1 MLMKDSLLDDTNNEQ
16 TKNSSR
22 AEEISQ
28 KNQNYDI
35 DMPDYLDDFLQ
46 RSKKTVFIIGNNNNI
61 NSTTKNRIIKKKKIR
76 KENNIKYIKTENEEK
91 NEIDKMENKK
101 IKISKKINK
110 NIIKNETN
118 HINYNEIKKTKII
131 KSLNDSEGND
141 IEINKEN
148 KYNNKEK
155 SKLKVQLM
163 KFDHEQKLAILKK
176 YFYLYKCIFLH
187 KIKQALKSI
196 YILIKTKNCMNL
208 SINKIANHYQGYLFR
223 NKIKFN
229 YVISKILDLRKQK
242 AQKISSK
249 IKAFLIRKEA
259 KKLLMKAEN
268 NYIIYSS
275 LNIDKNDRLYFRYM
289 HKSGKAEN
297 FYFEYSPLLKCFI
310 YFLNKNN
317 DKYLKIVEG
326 NFYNS
331 KANILID
338 KSFEVNCKGK
348 NIINIQ
354 SIVKNA
360 DIINERNDRIINRYL
375 RLHRPVKRTTI
386 DEYEESKKKSKDDS
400 ILKNKS
406 KKLVKLRNTSRCKSF
421 MKIKVESKTKSILKP
436 SRSYVNLRCGDK
448 KIQFGKAKIRKYKN
462 SKDLS
467 INIFVFEL

>member
-1 MLMKDSLLDDTNNEQ
+1 MKDSLLDDTNNEQ

-22 AEEISQ
+22 VEEISQ
-28 KNQNYDI
+28 NVSENSQNYDI

-101 IKISKKINK
+101 IKITKKINK
-110 NIIKNETN
+110 NIIKNQTN
-118 HINYNEIKKTKII
+118 HINYNDIKKTKII

-163 KFDHEQKLAILKK
+163 KFDYEQKLSILKK

-421 MKIKVESKTKSILKP
+421 IKIKGECKTKSILKP

-448 KIQFGKAKIRKYKN
+448 KIQFGKAKIRKYKS
-462 SKDLS
+462 SKD
-467 INIFVFEL
+467 

>member
-1 MLMKDSLLDDTNNEQ
+1 M
-16 TKNSSR
+16 
-22 AEEISQ
+22 
-28 KNQNYDI
+28 
-35 DMPDYLDDFLQ
+35 
-46 RSKKTVFIIGNNNNI
+46 
-61 NSTTKNRIIKKKKIR
+61 
-76 KENNIKYIKTENEEK
+76 
-91 NEIDKMENKK
+91 
-101 IKISKKINK
+101 
-110 NIIKNETN
+110 
-118 HINYNEIKKTKII
+118 
-131 KSLNDSEGND
+131 
-141 IEINKEN
+141 
-148 KYNNKEK
+148 
-155 SKLKVQLM
+155 
-163 KFDHEQKLAILKK
+163 
-176 YFYLYKCIFLH
+176 
-187 KIKQALKSI
+187 
-196 YILIKTKNCMNL
+196 KNCMNL

-275 LNIDKNDRLYFRYM
+275 LNIDKNDILYFRYL
-289 HKSGKAEN
+289 HKSGKEEN
-297 FYFEYSPLLKCFI
+297 FHFEYSPLLNCFI

-331 KANILID
+331 KTNILID
-338 KSFEVNCKGK
+338 KSFEVNFKGK

-462 SKDLS
+462 SKD
-467 INIFVFEL
+467 

>member
-16 TKNSSR
+16 TKNSSI

-101 IKISKKINK
+101 IKITKKINK
-110 NIIKNETN
+110 NIIKNQTN
-118 HINYNEIKKTKII
+118 HINYNDIKKTKII

-163 KFDHEQKLAILKK
+163 KFDYEQKLSILKK

-275 LNIDKNDRLYFRYM
+275 LNIDKNDKLYFRYM

-338 KSFEVNCKGK
+338 KSFEVNFKGK

-360 DIINERNDRIINRYL
+360 DIINERNDRIISRYL
-375 RLHRPVKRTTI
+375 RLHRPVKRTTV

-462 SKDLS
+462 SKD
-467 INIFVFEL
+467 

>member
-28 KNQNYDI
+28 NSQNYDI
-35 DMPDYLDDFLQ
+35 DIPDYIDDFLQ
-46 RSKKTVFIIGNNNNI
+46 RSKKTVFIVGNNNNI

-76 KENNIKYIKTENEEK
+76 KGNNIKYIKTENEEK
-91 NEIDKMENKK
+91 NEIDKIENKK

-118 HINYNEIKKTKII
+118 HINYNDIKKTKII
-131 KSLNDSEGND
+131 ESLNDSEGND

-163 KFDHEQKLAILKK
+163 KFDYEQKLSILNK
-176 YFYLYKCIFLH
+176 YFYLYKCMFLH

-275 LNIDKNDRLYFRYM
+275 LNIDKNDKLYFRYM

-338 KSFEVNCKGK
+338 KSFEVNFKGK

-375 RLHRPVKRTTI
+375 RLHRTVKRTTI

-462 SKDLS
+462 SKD
-467 INIFVFEL
+467 

>member
-28 KNQNYDI
+28 NSQNYDI

-91 NEIDKMENKK
+91 NEIDKLENKK

-118 HINYNEIKKTKII
+118 HINYNDIKKTKII

-141 IEINKEN
+141 LEINKEN
-148 KYNNKEK
+148 NYNNKEK

-176 YFYLYKCIFLH
+176 YFYLYKCMFLH
-187 KIKQALKSI
+187 KIKQTLKSI
-196 YILIKTKNCMNL
+196 YILIKMKNCMNL

-259 KKLLMKAEN
+259 KKLLMKTEN

-275 LNIDKNDRLYFRYM
+275 LNIDKNDILYFRYL
-289 HKSGKAEN
+289 HKSGKEEN
-297 FYFEYSPLLKCFI
+297 FHFEYSPLLNCFI

-317 DKYLKIVEG
+317 DKYLKTVEG

-331 KANILID
+331 KTKILID
-338 KSFEVNCKGK
+338 KSFEVNYKGK

-360 DIINERNDRIINRYL
+360 DIINERNDRIISRYL
-375 RLHRPVKRTTI
+375 RLHRPVKRTTV

-406 KKLVKLRNTSRCKSF
+406 QKLVKLRNMSRCKSF
-421 MKIKVESKTKSILKP
+421 IKIKGECKTKSILKP

-462 SKDLS
+462 SKD
-467 INIFVFEL
+467 

>member
-1 MLMKDSLLDDTNNEQ
+1 
-16 TKNSSR
+16 
-22 AEEISQ
+22 
-28 KNQNYDI
+28 
-35 DMPDYLDDFLQ
+35 
-46 RSKKTVFIIGNNNNI
+46 
-61 NSTTKNRIIKKKKIR
+61 
-76 KENNIKYIKTENEEK
+76 
-91 NEIDKMENKK
+91 
-101 IKISKKINK
+101 
-110 NIIKNETN
+110 
-118 HINYNEIKKTKII
+118 
-131 KSLNDSEGND
+131 
-141 IEINKEN
+141 
-148 KYNNKEK
+148 
-155 SKLKVQLM
+155 M

-176 YFYLYKCIFLH
+176 YFYLYKCMFLH
-187 KIKQALKSI
+187 KIKQTLKSI
-196 YILIKTKNCMNL
+196 YILIKMKNCMNL

-462 SKDLS
+462 SKD
-467 INIFVFEL
+467 

>member
-101 IKISKKINK
+101 IKITKKINK
-110 NIIKNETN
+110 NIIKNQTN
-118 HINYNEIKKTKII
+118 HINYNDIKKTKII
-131 KSLNDSEGND
+131 ESLNDSEGND

-163 KFDHEQKLAILKK
+163 KFDYEQKLSILKK

-462 SKDLS
+462 SKD
-467 INIFVFEL
+467 

>member
-22 AEEISQ
+22 VEEISQ
-28 KNQNYDI
+28 NASKNSQNYDI

-46 RSKKTVFIIGNNNNI
+46 RSKKTVFIIGSNNNI

-101 IKISKKINK
+101 IKITKKINK
-110 NIIKNETN
+110 NIIKNQTN
-118 HINYNEIKKTKII
+118 NINYNDIKKTKII

-176 YFYLYKCIFLH
+176 YFYLYKCMFLH
-187 KIKQALKSI
+187 KIKQTLKSI
-196 YILIKTKNCMNL
+196 YILIKMKNCMNL

-275 LNIDKNDRLYFRYM
+275 LNIDKNDILYFRYL
-289 HKSGKAEN
+289 HKSGKEEN
-297 FYFEYSPLLKCFI
+297 FHFEYSPLLNCFI

-317 DKYLKIVEG
+317 DKYLKTVEG

-331 KANILID
+331 KTKILID
-338 KSFEVNCKGK
+338 KSFEVNYKGK

-354 SIVKNA
+354 SIIKNA
-360 DIINERNDRIINRYL
+360 DIINERNDRIISRYL
-375 RLHRPVKRTTI
+375 RLHRPVKRTTV

-406 KKLVKLRNTSRCKSF
+406 QKLVKLRNTSRCKSF
-421 MKIKVESKTKSILKP
+421 IKIKGECKTKSILKP

-462 SKDLS
+462 SKD
-467 INIFVFEL
+467 

>member
-16 TKNSSR
+16 TKSSSR

-101 IKISKKINK
+101 IKITKKINK
-110 NIIKNETN
+110 NIIKNQTN
-118 HINYNEIKKTKII
+118 HINYNDIKKTKII

-163 KFDHEQKLAILKK
+163 KFDYEQKLSILKK

-223 NKIKFN
+223 NKMRFN

-338 KSFEVNCKGK
+338 KSFEVNFKGK

-462 SKDLS
+462 SKD
-467 INIFVFEL
+467 

>member
-28 KNQNYDI
+28 NNQNYDI

-76 KENNIKYIKTENEEK
+76 KGNNIKYIKTENEEK
-91 NEIDKMENKK
+91 NEIDKIENKK

-141 IEINKEN
+141 LEINKEN

-176 YFYLYKCIFLH
+176 YFYLYKCMFLH
-187 KIKQALKSI
+187 KIKQTLKSI
-196 YILIKTKNCMNL
+196 YILIKMKNCMNL

-275 LNIDKNDRLYFRYM
+275 LNIDKNDILYFRYL
-289 HKSGKAEN
+289 HKSGKEEN
-297 FYFEYSPLLKCFI
+297 FHFEYSPLLNCFI

-317 DKYLKIVEG
+317 DKYLKTVEG

-331 KANILID
+331 KTKILID
-338 KSFEVNCKGK
+338 KSFEVNYKGK

-354 SIVKNA
+354 SIIKNA
-360 DIINERNDRIINRYL
+360 DIINERNDRIISRYL
-375 RLHRPVKRTTI
+375 RLHRPVKRTTV

-406 KKLVKLRNTSRCKSF
+406 QKLVKLRNMSRCKSF
-421 MKIKVESKTKSILKP
+421 IKIKGECKTKSILKP

-462 SKDLS
+462 SKD
-467 INIFVFEL
+467 

>member
-28 KNQNYDI
+28 NSQNYDI
-35 DMPDYLDDFLQ
+35 DIPDYIDDFLQ
-46 RSKKTVFIIGNNNNI
+46 RSKKTVFIVGNNNNI

-76 KENNIKYIKTENEEK
+76 KGNNIKYIKTENEEK
-91 NEIDKMENKK
+91 NEIDKIENKK

-118 HINYNEIKKTKII
+118 HINYNDIKKTKII
-131 KSLNDSEGND
+131 ESLNDSEGND

-163 KFDHEQKLAILKK
+163 KFDYEQKLSILNK
-176 YFYLYKCIFLH
+176 YFYLYKCMFLH

-462 SKDLS
+462 SKD
-467 INIFVFEL
+467 

>member
-28 KNQNYDI
+28 NNQNYDI

-76 KENNIKYIKTENEEK
+76 KGNNIKYIKTENEEK
-91 NEIDKMENKK
+91 NEIDKIENKK

-141 IEINKEN
+141 LEINKEN

-176 YFYLYKCIFLH
+176 YFYLYKCMFLH
-187 KIKQALKSI
+187 KIKQTLKSI
-196 YILIKTKNCMNL
+196 YILIKMKNCMNL

-229 YVISKILDLRKQK
+229 YIISKILDLRKQK

-275 LNIDKNDRLYFRYM
+275 LNIDKNDILYFRYL
-289 HKSGKAEN
+289 HKSGKEEN
-297 FYFEYSPLLKCFI
+297 FHFEYSPLLNCFI

-317 DKYLKIVEG
+317 DKYLKTVEG

-331 KANILID
+331 KTKILID
-338 KSFEVNCKGK
+338 KSFEVNYKGK

-354 SIVKNA
+354 SIIKNA
-360 DIINERNDRIINRYL
+360 DIINERNDRIISRYL
-375 RLHRPVKRTTI
+375 RLHRPVKRTTV

-406 KKLVKLRNTSRCKSF
+406 QKLVKLRNMSRCKSF
-421 MKIKVESKTKSILKP
+421 IKIKGECKTKSILKP
-436 SRSYVNLRCGDK
+436 SRSYVNLRCGDR

-462 SKDLS
+462 SKD
-467 INIFVFEL
+467 

>member
-101 IKISKKINK
+101 IKITKKINK
-110 NIIKNETN
+110 NIIKNQTN
-118 HINYNEIKKTKII
+118 HINYNDIKKTKII

-163 KFDHEQKLAILKK
+163 KFDYEQKLSILKK

-360 DIINERNDRIINRYL
+360 DIINERNDRIISRYL

-406 KKLVKLRNTSRCKSF
+406 QKLVKLRNTSRCKSF

-462 SKDLS
+462 SKD
-467 INIFVFEL
+467 

>member
-22 AEEISQ
+22 VEEISQ
-28 KNQNYDI
+28 NVSENSQNYDI

-76 KENNIKYIKTENEEK
+76 KGNNIKYIKTENEEK
-91 NEIDKMENKK
+91 NEIDKIENKK

-118 HINYNEIKKTKII
+118 HINYNDIKKTKII
-131 KSLNDSEGND
+131 ESLNDSEGND

-163 KFDHEQKLAILKK
+163 KFDYEQKLSILKK

-338 KSFEVNCKGK
+338 KSFEVNFKGK

-462 SKDLS
+462 SKD
-467 INIFVFEL
+467 

>member
-101 IKISKKINK
+101 IKITKKINK
-110 NIIKNETN
+110 NIIKNQTN
-118 HINYNEIKKTKII
+118 HINYNDIKKTKII
-131 KSLNDSEGND
+131 ESLNDSEGND

-163 KFDHEQKLAILKK
+163 KFDYEQKLSILKK
-176 YFYLYKCIFLH
+176 YFYIYKCIFLH

-354 SIVKNA
+354 SIIKNA
-360 DIINERNDRIINRYL
+360 DIINERNDRIISRYL
-375 RLHRPVKRTTI
+375 RLHRPVKRTTV

-406 KKLVKLRNTSRCKSF
+406 QKLVKLRNTSRCKSF
-421 MKIKVESKTKSILKP
+421 IKIKGECKTKSILKP

-462 SKDLS
+462 SKD
-467 INIFVFEL
+467 

>member
-1 MLMKDSLLDDTNNEQ
+1 MLMKDSLLDYTNNEQ
-16 TKNSSR
+16 TKNSSG
-22 AEEISQ
+22 AKEISQ
-28 KNQNYDI
+28 NSQNYDI
-35 DMPDYLDDFLQ
+35 DIPDYIDDFLQ
-46 RSKKTVFIIGNNNNI
+46 RSKKTVFIVGNNNNI

-76 KENNIKYIKTENEEK
+76 KGNNIKYIKTENEEK
-91 NEIDKMENKK
+91 NEIDKIENKK

-118 HINYNEIKKTKII
+118 HINYNDIKKTKII
-131 KSLNDSEGND
+131 ESLNDSEGND

-163 KFDHEQKLAILKK
+163 KFDYEQKLSILKK

-208 SINKIANHYQGYLFR
+208 SINKIANHYQGYIFR

-275 LNIDKNDRLYFRYM
+275 LNIDKNDKLYFRYM

-462 SKDLS
+462 SKD
-467 INIFVFEL
+467 

>member
-76 KENNIKYIKTENEEK
+76 KGNNIKYIKTENEEK

-101 IKISKKINK
+101 IKITKKINK
-110 NIIKNETN
+110 NIIKNQTN
-118 HINYNEIKKTKII
+118 HINYNDIKKTKII

-163 KFDHEQKLAILKK
+163 KFDYEQKLSILKK

-462 SKDLS
+462 SKD
-467 INIFVFEL
+467 

>member
-1 MLMKDSLLDDTNNEQ
+1 MLMKDSLLDYTNNEQ

-28 KNQNYDI
+28 NNQNYDI

-91 NEIDKMENKK
+91 NEIDKLENKK

-141 IEINKEN
+141 LEINKEN

-176 YFYLYKCIFLH
+176 YFYLYKCMFLH
-187 KIKQALKSI
+187 KIKQTLKSI
-196 YILIKTKNCMNL
+196 YILIKMKNCMNL

-275 LNIDKNDRLYFRYM
+275 LNIDKNDKLYFRYM

-331 KANILID
+331 KTNILID
-338 KSFEVNCKGK
+338 KSFEVNFKGK

-436 SRSYVNLRCGDK
+436 SRSYVNLRCGEK

-462 SKDLS
+462 SKD
-467 INIFVFEL
+467 

>member
-46 RSKKTVFIIGNNNNI
+46 RSKKTVFIVGNNNNI

-76 KENNIKYIKTENEEK
+76 KGNNIKYIKTENEEK

-101 IKISKKINK
+101 IKITKKINK

-118 HINYNEIKKTKII
+118 HINYNDIKKTKII
-131 KSLNDSEGND
+131 ESLNDSEGND

-163 KFDHEQKLAILKK
+163 KFDYEQKLSILNK
-176 YFYLYKCIFLH
+176 YFYLYKCMFLH

-462 SKDLS
+462 SKD
-467 INIFVFEL
+467 

>member
-46 RSKKTVFIIGNNNNI
+46 RSKKTVFIIGNNNGV

-101 IKISKKINK
+101 IKITKKINK
-110 NIIKNETN
+110 NIIKNQTN
-118 HINYNEIKKTKII
+118 HINYNDIKKTKII

-163 KFDHEQKLAILKK
+163 KFDYEQKLSILKK

-462 SKDLS
+462 SKD
-467 INIFVFEL
+467 

>member
-28 KNQNYDI
+28 NSQNYDI
-35 DMPDYLDDFLQ
+35 DIPDYIDDFLQ
-46 RSKKTVFIIGNNNNI
+46 RSKKTVFIVGNNNNI

-91 NEIDKMENKK
+91 NEIDKIENKK

-118 HINYNEIKKTKII
+118 HINYNDIKKTKII
-131 KSLNDSEGND
+131 ESLNDSEGND

-163 KFDHEQKLAILKK
+163 KFDYEQKLSILKK

-331 KANILID
+331 KTNILID

-462 SKDLS
+462 SKD
-467 INIFVFEL
+467 

>member
-22 AEEISQ
+22 VEEISQ
-28 KNQNYDI
+28 NASKNSQNYDI

-46 RSKKTVFIIGNNNNI
+46 RSKKTVFIIGSNNNI

-101 IKISKKINK
+101 IKITKKINK

-141 IEINKEN
+141 LEINKEN

-176 YFYLYKCIFLH
+176 YFYLYKCMFLH
-187 KIKQALKSI
+187 KIKQTLKSI
-196 YILIKTKNCMNL
+196 YILIKMKNCMNL

-275 LNIDKNDRLYFRYM
+275 LNIDKNDILYFRYL
-289 HKSGKAEN
+289 HKSGKEEN
-297 FYFEYSPLLKCFI
+297 FHFEYSPLLNCFI

-317 DKYLKIVEG
+317 DKYLKTVEG

-331 KANILID
+331 KTKILID

-354 SIVKNA
+354 SIIKNA
-360 DIINERNDRIINRYL
+360 DIINERNDRIISRYL
-375 RLHRPVKRTTI
+375 RLHRPVKRTTV

-406 KKLVKLRNTSRCKSF
+406 QKLVKLRNMSRCKSF
-421 MKIKVESKTKSILKP
+421 IKIKGECKTKSILKP

-462 SKDLS
+462 SKD
-467 INIFVFEL
+467 

>member
-46 RSKKTVFIIGNNNNI
+46 RSKKTVFIIGNNNGV

-101 IKISKKINK
+101 IKITKKINK
-110 NIIKNETN
+110 KIIKNQTN
-118 HINYNEIKKTKII
+118 HINYNDIKKTKII

-176 YFYLYKCIFLH
+176 YFYLYKCMFLH
-187 KIKQALKSI
+187 KIKQTLKSI
-196 YILIKTKNCMNL
+196 YILIKMKNCMNL

-275 LNIDKNDRLYFRYM
+275 LNIDKNDILYFRYL
-289 HKSGKAEN
+289 HKSGKEEN
-297 FYFEYSPLLKCFI
+297 FHFEYSPLLNCFI

-338 KSFEVNCKGK
+338 KSFEVNFKGK

-406 KKLVKLRNTSRCKSF
+406 QKLVKLRNTSRCKSF

-462 SKDLS
+462 SKD
-467 INIFVFEL
+467 

>member
-101 IKISKKINK
+101 IKIRKKINK
-110 NIIKNETN
+110 NIIKNQTN
-118 HINYNEIKKTKII
+118 HINYNDIKKTKII

-163 KFDHEQKLAILKK
+163 KFDYEQKLSILKK

-354 SIVKNA
+354 SIIKNA
-360 DIINERNDRIINRYL
+360 DIINEGNDRIINRYL

-462 SKDLS
+462 SKD
-467 INIFVFEL
+467 

>member
-1 MLMKDSLLDDTNNEQ
+1 M
-16 TKNSSR
+16 
-22 AEEISQ
+22 
-28 KNQNYDI
+28 
-35 DMPDYLDDFLQ
+35 
-46 RSKKTVFIIGNNNNI
+46 NI

-91 NEIDKMENKK
+91 NEIDKIENKK

-118 HINYNEIKKTKII
+118 HINYNEIKKTKIN

-176 YFYLYKCIFLH
+176 YFYLYKCMFLH
-187 KIKQALKSI
+187 KIKQTLKSI
-196 YILIKTKNCMNL
+196 YILIKMKNCMNL

-275 LNIDKNDRLYFRYM
+275 LNIDKNDILYFRYL
-289 HKSGKAEN
+289 HKSGKEEN
-297 FYFEYSPLLKCFI
+297 FHFEYSPLLNCFI

-317 DKYLKIVEG
+317 DKYLKTVEG

-331 KANILID
+331 KTKILID
-338 KSFEVNCKGK
+338 KSFEVNYKGK

-354 SIVKNA
+354 SIIKNA
-360 DIINERNDRIINRYL
+360 DIINERNDRIISRYL
-375 RLHRPVKRTTI
+375 RLHRPVKRTTV

-406 KKLVKLRNTSRCKSF
+406 QKLVKLRNTSRCKSF
-421 MKIKVESKTKSILKP
+421 IKIKGECKTKSILKP

-462 SKDLS
+462 SKD
-467 INIFVFEL
+467 

>member
-101 IKISKKINK
+101 IKITKKINK
-110 NIIKNETN
+110 NIIKNQTN
-118 HINYNEIKKTKII
+118 HINYNDIKKTKII

-163 KFDHEQKLAILKK
+163 KFDYEQKLSILKK

-249 IKAFLIRKEA
+249 IKAFLI

-462 SKDLS
+462 SKD
-467 INIFVFEL
+467 

>member
-61 NSTTKNRIIKKKKIR
+61 NSTIKNRIIKKKKIR

-101 IKISKKINK
+101 IKITKKINK
-110 NIIKNETN
+110 NIIKNQTN
-118 HINYNEIKKTKII
+118 HINYNDIKKTKII

-163 KFDHEQKLAILKK
+163 KFDYEQKLSILKK

-338 KSFEVNCKGK
+338 KSFEVNFKGK

-406 KKLVKLRNTSRCKSF
+406 QKLVKLRNMSRCKSF
-421 MKIKVESKTKSILKP
+421 IKIKGECKTKSILKP

-462 SKDLS
+462 SKD
-467 INIFVFEL
+467 

>member
-16 TKNSSR
+16 TKSSSR

-101 IKISKKINK
+101 IKITKKINK
-110 NIIKNETN
+110 NIIKNQTN
-118 HINYNEIKKTKII
+118 HINYNDIKKTKII

-176 YFYLYKCIFLH
+176 YFYLYKCMFLH
-187 KIKQALKSI
+187 KIKQTLKSI
-196 YILIKTKNCMNL
+196 YILIKMKNCMNL

-275 LNIDKNDRLYFRYM
+275 LNIDKNDILYFRYFKLALPNPM
-289 HKSGKAEN
+289 LSI
-297 FYFEYSPLLKCFI
+297 FI
-310 YFLNKNN
+310 L
-317 DKYLKIVEG
+317 
-326 NFYNS
+326 
-331 KANILID
+331 NILL
-338 KSFEVNCKGK
+338 F
-348 NIINIQ
+348 
-354 SIVKNA
+354 
-360 DIINERNDRIINRYL
+360 
-375 RLHRPVKRTTI
+375 
-386 DEYEESKKKSKDDS
+386 
-400 ILKNKS
+400 
-406 KKLVKLRNTSRCKSF
+406 
-421 MKIKVESKTKSILKP
+421 
-436 SRSYVNLRCGDK
+436 
-448 KIQFGKAKIRKYKN
+448 
-462 SKDLS
+462 
-467 INIFVFEL
+467 

>member
-46 RSKKTVFIIGNNNNI
+46 RSKKTVFVIGNNNNI

-101 IKISKKINK
+101 IKITKKINK
-110 NIIKNETN
+110 NIIKNQTN
-118 HINYNEIKKTKII
+118 HINYNDIKKTKII

-163 KFDHEQKLAILKK
+163 KFDYEQKLSILKK

-462 SKDLS
+462 SKD
-467 INIFVFEL
+467 

>member
-1 MLMKDSLLDDTNNEQ
+1 LLDDTNNEQ
-16 TKNSSR
+16 TKSSSR

-101 IKISKKINK
+101 IKITKKINK

-118 HINYNEIKKTKII
+118 HINYNDIKKTKII

-163 KFDHEQKLAILKK
+163 KFDYEQKLSILKK

-275 LNIDKNDRLYFRYM
+275 LNIDKNDKLYFRYM

-462 SKDLS
+462 SKD
-467 INIFVFEL
+467 

>member
-101 IKISKKINK
+101 IKITKKINK
-110 NIIKNETN
+110 NIIKNQTN
-118 HINYNEIKKTKII
+118 HINYNDIKKTKII

-163 KFDHEQKLAILKK
+163 KFDYEQKLSILKK

-338 KSFEVNCKGK
+338 KSFEVNFKGK

-462 SKDLS
+462 SKD
-467 INIFVFEL
+467 

>member
-28 KNQNYDI
+28 NSQNYDI
-35 DMPDYLDDFLQ
+35 DIPDYIDDFLQ
-46 RSKKTVFIIGNNNNI
+46 RSKKTVFIVGNNNNI

-76 KENNIKYIKTENEEK
+76 KGNNIKYIKTENEEK
-91 NEIDKMENKK
+91 NEIDKIENKK

-118 HINYNEIKKTKII
+118 HINYNDIKKTKII
-131 KSLNDSEGND
+131 ESLNDSEGND

-163 KFDHEQKLAILKK
+163 KFDYEQKLSILNK
-176 YFYLYKCIFLH
+176 YFYLYKCMFLH

-208 SINKIANHYQGYLFR
+208 SINKIANHYQGYIFR

-275 LNIDKNDRLYFRYM
+275 LNIDKNDKLYFRYM

-331 KANILID
+331 KTNILID
-338 KSFEVNCKGK
+338 KSFEVNFKGK

-375 RLHRPVKRTTI
+375 RLHRTVKRTTI

-462 SKDLS
+462 SKD
-467 INIFVFEL
+467 

>member
-101 IKISKKINK
+101 IKITKKINK
-110 NIIKNETN
+110 NIIKNQTN
-118 HINYNEIKKTKII
+118 HINYNDIKKTKII

-163 KFDHEQKLAILKK
+163 KFDYEQKLSILKK

-462 SKDLS
+462 SKD
-467 INIFVFEL
+467 

>member
-101 IKISKKINK
+101 IKITKKINK
-110 NIIKNETN
+110 NIIKNQTN
-118 HINYNEIKKTKII
+118 HINYNDIKKTKII
-131 KSLNDSEGND
+131 ESLNDSEGND

-163 KFDHEQKLAILKK
+163 KFDYEQKLSILKK
-176 YFYLYKCIFLH
+176 YFYIYKCIFLH

-360 DIINERNDRIINRYL
+360 DIINERNDRIISRYL
-375 RLHRPVKRTTI
+375 RLHRPVKRTTV

-406 KKLVKLRNTSRCKSF
+406 QKLVKLRNTSRCKSF

-462 SKDLS
+462 SKD
-467 INIFVFEL
+467 

>member
-16 TKNSSR
+16 TKNSSI

-61 NSTTKNRIIKKKKIR
+61 NSTIKNRIIKKKKIR

-101 IKISKKINK
+101 IKITKKINK
-110 NIIKNETN
+110 NIIKNQTN
-118 HINYNEIKKTKII
+118 HINYNDIKKTKII

-163 KFDHEQKLAILKK
+163 KFDYEQKLSILKK

-338 KSFEVNCKGK
+338 KSFEVNFKGK

-462 SKDLS
+462 SKD
-467 INIFVFEL
+467 

>member
-101 IKISKKINK
+101 IKITKKINK
-110 NIIKNETN
+110 NIIKNQTN
-118 HINYNEIKKTKII
+118 HINYNDIKKTKII

-163 KFDHEQKLAILKK
+163 KFDYEQKLSILKK

-289 HKSGKAEN
+289 YKSGKAEN

-462 SKDLS
+462 SKD
-467 INIFVFEL
+467 

>member
-1 MLMKDSLLDDTNNEQ
+1 MKDSLLDDTNNEE

-101 IKISKKINK
+101 IKITKKINK
-110 NIIKNETN
+110 NIIKNQTN
-118 HINYNEIKKTKII
+118 HINYNDIKKTKII

-176 YFYLYKCIFLH
+176 YFYLYKCMFLH
-187 KIKQALKSI
+187 KIKQTLKSI
-196 YILIKTKNCMNL
+196 YILIKMKNCMNL

-462 SKDLS
+462 SKD
-467 INIFVFEL
+467 